1 MSKEKTLRD
10 DYPLREDYTH
20 YSDDITPM
28 LWAILIG
35 AVLAQLIIWSLG
47 YGTI

>member
-1 MSKEKTLRD
+1 MSDKKTLRD
-10 DYPLREDYTH
+10 DDTH
-20 YSDDITPM
+20 YADDITPM